1 MSRKWCTKDAI
12 LKSSG
17 KTVFFRSSS
26 FVQKRAGAIL
36 RLFRE
41 DVSRGNT
48 PDPNFFNYLN
58 KIVLFYCLFCAMIS

>member
-12 LKSSG
+12 LQSSG

-26 FVQKRAGAIL
+26 FVQKQVGAIL

-48 PDPNFFNYLN
+48 PDPNFFNI